1 MYVTTFYSYKGG
13 VGRTM
18 ALINVAS
25 LLAQAGKRVLIVDFD
40 LEAPGI
46 PSFDLF
52 RCAGSRAGIVDYVCA
67 FRDSGRSPDVTDFI
81 VKCSDGDAPP
91 IWLMPAGRHTQPGY
105 AEKLYSIDWKDL
117 YDNHEGFLMF
127 EDMRNQWAEH
137 EAGFDYVLIDSR
149 TGHTDVGGICT
160 RQLPDAVVV
169 MFLPNEQN
177 IEGLKP
183 IVAAI
188 RDEEVGVRGHRIDLH
203 FCPSN
208 VPELDDEDEILS
220 SMLDLAKSGLGAPAT
235 VIHHYNSLDLLR
247 QPAFVAC
254 RPKSS
259 LSRQYRALM
268 HAIIERNYADEAGA
282 EWALKVMPDRYEKAR
297 RDGNQI
303 ELFEIEKSAAQIGS
317 LHQDNGKVCWLLSI
331 VYSRM
336 GAIEDELSA
345 LNGAIDNDHERGRA
359 LIRRARLLSSLNRR
373 EPALADL
380 DRLLGSGTATVFE
393 ILPAI
398 DLLRAIEPKAWVAP
412 IQHAIDQLQASGAA
426 YNTLMRSLM
435 TERDKLPLAIEVGR
449 RALSHRLDNE
459 SERRSIRSYLI
470 LALIGVGQYPLA
482 LETIGD
488 PESVLSRPRPD
499 DIFNYAIAKWGVDGT
514 PPLPFFRRL
523 LEAVAEQGVVPDANL
538 YQCLAL
544 AHMVL
549 GQDTDALASLEYA
562 RWRARTGERA
572 FSCWRYLEVTGRA
585 MLNDL
590 AVMEKA
596 VGVKPTPEPEFFAE
610 VRRLIA

>member
-1 MYVTTFYSYKGG
+1 
-13 VGRTM
+13 
-18 ALINVAS
+18 
-25 LLAQAGKRVLIVDFD
+25 
-40 LEAPGI
+40 
-46 PSFDLF
+46 
-52 RCAGSRAGIVDYVCA
+52 
-67 FRDSGRSPDVTDFI
+67 
-81 VKCSDGDAPP
+81 
-91 IWLMPAGRHTQPGY
+91 
-105 AEKLYSIDWKDL
+105 
-117 YDNHEGFLMF
+117 
-127 EDMRNQWAEH
+127 
-137 EAGFDYVLIDSR
+137 
-149 TGHTDVGGICT
+149 
-160 RQLPDAVVV
+160 
-169 MFLPNEQN
+169 
-177 IEGLKP
+177 
-183 IVAAI
+183 
-188 RDEEVGVRGHRIDLH
+188 
-203 FCPSN
+203 
-208 VPELDDEDEILS
+208 
-220 SMLDLAKSGLGAPAT
+220 
-235 VIHHYNSLDLLR
+235 
-247 QPAFVAC
+247 
-254 RPKSS
+254 
-259 LSRQYRALM
+259 
-268 HAIIERNYADEAGA
+268 
-282 EWALKVMPDRYEKAR
+282 
-297 RDGNQI
+297 
-303 ELFEIEKSAAQIGS
+303 
-317 LHQDNGKVCWLLSI
+317 
-331 VYSRM
+331 
-336 GAIEDELSA
+336 
-345 LNGAIDNDHERGRA
+345 
-359 LIRRARLLSSLNRR
+359 
-373 EPALADL
+373 
-380 DRLLGSGTATVFE
+380 
-393 ILPAI
+393 
-398 DLLRAIEPKAWVAP
+398 
-412 IQHAIDQLQASGAA
+412 
-426 YNTLMRSLM
+426 M